1 MLLNMMKFERLEFD
15 DVAAL
20 YIGLHSRSSLDRYM
34 TAREHPIV
42 HKVTEA
48 NVILSRTYG
57 VLLYLEDLQEL
68 LVLAGMNPKDAKK
81 FRMYTY
87 LSDSVREDLR
97 EGFVGGI
104 MKLGYSREDAFV
116 LFEYLAYTAC
126 DAFKRDGVAANV
138 RKFIRT
144 ML

>member
-1 MLLNMMKFERLEFD
+1 MRYERIEFD
-15 DVAAL
+15 DVCAL
-20 YIGLHSRSSLDRYM
+20 YIGLHSRSTLDRYM

-42 HKVTEA
+42 HKVAET

-57 VLLYLEDLQEL
+57 VLLYLEDLWDI

-87 LSDSVREDLR
+87 LRDSERENLR
-97 EGFVGGI
+97 ERFVCGI
-104 MKLGYSREDAFV
+104 RKLGYSREDAFI
-116 LFEYLAYTAC
+116 LFDYVAYTAC
-126 DAFKRDGVAANV
+126 DTFRRDGVAANV

-144 ML
+144 MA